1 MLNVLLSRTT
11 NFLGVVPFYVK
22 LLVVQRP
29 WNVSPCLPLA
39 AAPEISIES
48 GSDRVS
54 VKAGALV
61 LLSASVCGFPSPSL
75 CWRHNGKAGLEQAA
89 NVKVDVNVDV
99 TSVSIKG
106 SVARNGGKYELVATN
121 EVGEATAEFNV
132 VVTGA

>member
-1 MLNVLLSRTT
+1 
-11 NFLGVVPFYVK
+11 
-22 LLVVQRP
+22 
-29 WNVSPCLPLA
+29 LPLA